1 LTIEL
6 TLLEII
12 TGTFNLIFVVISL
25 IVGLKILSKY
35 FEFEKK
41 YYIYVGI
48 TWIGISTPW
57 MHGALAFILL
67 FFNIILADEIRF
79 IIGYVFIPII
89 TVLWLITFTDFMYR
103 EKKKILVGTYII
115 ISLVCEILFF
125 YFLFTDRV
133 NMIGYFERTFSA
145 VYRPFVRFSLLFF
158 LVSALITFLL
168 FANKSRKSDD
178 PELSLKGKFLIVAF
192 LTYAACAVLDSF
204 FLFSAVIVVIVRLLL
219 MSSAIEFYFGW
230 ILPESVKKLFIKE

>member
-1 LTIEL
+1 M
-6 TLLEII
+6 EIL
-12 TGTFNLIFVVISL
+12 TGTLNLIFVIISL

-35 FEFEKK
+35 FEFKKK

-67 FFNIILADEIRF
+67 FFNIVLAEEIRF

-103 EKKKILVGTYII
+103 EKKKILVGAYII
-115 ISLVCEILFF
+115 ISLVCEFLFF

-145 VYRPFVRFSLLFF
+145 VYRPFVRFTLLFF

-168 FANKSRKSDD
+168 FANQSRKSDD

-192 LTYAACAVLDSF
+192 LTYAACAILDSF